1 MFQVYFDPARQRRV
15 TLRIRVQGTGIIRMP
30 DPKDDN
36 HAPLDQVRGNRGLAR
51 GSEFMAR
58 RAREL
63 AQNARVLNLADDIEV
78 VFPDKILE
86 TAVREAL
93 EKPEGPLIRRD
104 LKRLTQED
112 HGRFCR
118 GVHGRNSLLLRLLD
132 SEKLWS
138 SPRRM

>member
-36 HAPLDQVRGNRGLAR
+36 HAPLDQVCSNRGLAR
-51 GSEFMAR
+51 ESGFMAR

-86 TAVREAL
+86 TAVREVL
-93 EKPEGPLIRRD
+93 EKPERPLIRRD
-104 LKRLTQED
+104 LKRLTQEGY
-112 HGRFCR
+112 GRFCR
-118 GVHGRNSLLLRLLD
+118 GVHGRNSLLLCLLD
-132 SEKLWS
+132 SEKL
-138 SPRRM
+138 